1 MPLRNCLYWTTALCM
16 LSLNR
21 MKPLSSRIGENL
33 EQSVPNLKELVLT
46 SNNIQELV
54 STLPQQQQDHLSVLG
69 FFFLFLLVKK

>member
-1 MPLRNCLYWTTALCM
+1 M

-33 EQSVPNLKELVLT
+33 EQSLPNLKELVLT

-54 STLPQQQQDHLSVLG
+54 STLQHKTISVLEA
-69 FFFLFLLVKK
+69 V